1 MMSVFTKKSNTTNS
15 KKKKKRLHLIILI
28 GITLMGWNCVS
39 AQTPPDGLHISKTWT
54 ADDPDKGDS
63 GVVTLE
69 AFVTG
74 SSIVVSTVVPT
85 DIVIVVDQ
93 SGSMSQNFSG
103 NQTKLQAL
111 KNAVTSFVQNV
122 QENASEHGV
131 DHKVAIVGFAMGNQS
146 AGGIQAY
153 YNTEILTPTEVN
165 YQNITTTDWQNAL
178 LLANDN
184 GQVNGALT
192 SAIQNISARGGT
204 LMQYGLEMAYNILNK
219 RPQPNY
225 NAGTVEEPDWQP
237 RMQIVVFFTDGYP
250 GLSSNNDYFTESG
263 NYNNQSTAD
272 ATVKQANLLKT
283 AGAKVFS
290 VGIFSGATPEAAYQ
304 TSLNYNQWRTGI
316 QAANGLMHFISSN
329 YYFTTTQGNY
339 LENDENKTDTV
350 YISNLDNG
358 WSLQTTQE
366 HPAGHHDNGFY
377 LSASNA
383 SQLSQVFTMIANSIA
398 SVPIEMDMQTIV
410 QDQISPN
417 FTLPEGANQDS
428 ILVYAPRCIGV
439 NTAVTPFDYSFDS
452 LHDGVK
458 IDGAVTIIN
467 DLIRITG
474 FDFSEMW
481 CGLEGG
487 DPTRPHGRKLVIQIP
502 LKIQEGVWGDGL
514 PTNGPMSLIFPNGDT
529 LNPIGSFPIPSAT
542 VKGDVWTEI
551 VVSKPNGFDPMNI
564 DSPEDLAWFISEV
577 NGRANYSI
585 NDTVRPKP
593 SLNGK
598 LTADLDM
605 SAHNWIPIGSNGV
618 TYTGTFDGNGHV
630 ITGLKNNASKFYKH
644 DKNVVV
650 YPGMFGTVSGTVHDV
665 FVLDCEFRAKKHEGT
680 LIHYG
685 IIIDTLAQGG
695 VLYNSEAAGRLMTNN
710 EAGNETL
717 ILGGLVGLNHGTIH
731 SCMSMAQLTG
741 FNLGGAI
748 GESRWLDGS
757 TKISVENIF
766 TNPQFNYI
774 GAFHQGKVGGF
785 TALSEGTNYRY
796 GYMRFERPNQG
807 LEKAYFGMALG
818 HYICVQTAG
827 VFYQI
832 LFPIQSIV
840 DVPYEYWGLRT
851 GLSGGIQATH
861 YANTMPKYLYNY
873 KSADDV
879 EWMLETLNHS
889 TSSHSKWKRTTAGS
903 YSAGAGDIND
913 DYPVLAFDYACV
925 GSSDGIVLDY
935 SHSLNEMLDRH
946 NSGKLNENTALP
958 GEGSGYIGESTH
970 NYHVS
975 AAPAI
980 YGGTINLYKND
991 NTDRSTN
998 SNVMVYIDENISL
1011 LQDEGSNIG
1020 AYTCQ
1025 TIKQFHDGS
1034 ERWHDVSSSLAN
1046 SEIGISYT
1054 NNDTV
1059 PHSWDN
1065 NPCGAVL
1072 SHDDDYA
1079 LFPSDAPVSAID
1091 FYCFYEPQYHWL
1103 NFRRNSS
1110 SHWHMDNYSENI
1122 PYTNETA
1129 LTPGKGYL
1137 MAIGKDQFLQNR
1149 GILNNGE
1156 VLIDVSADAPE
1167 WTGLKGYNLIGNPYQ
1182 SYLDFDAFVDGNSD
1196 LWEDGDTYAQ
1206 TYALYD
1212 PNGKGYIQYA
1222 KGASAGGATASRNI
1236 NMHQGFFILVSRAG
1250 TCRFSNAMRTNTRG
1264 NGFRTGEQP
1273 RFPLVNFT
1281 LTDSNGNTDVAVLEV
1296 GRSENGGGKK
1306 LRVGSV
1312 NGRISLRHDNK
1323 NFAILFRDITE
1334 GSQTLNFAAE
1344 EDGNFTLSWNTA
1356 NAEFSS
1362 LTLVDN
1368 ITGIKTDMLTHD
1380 HYTFEGRVDD
1390 YNTRFKIVFG
1400 EIVTYDEEEP
1410 ILEHFAF
1417 FDNGNLI
1424 INGTGHFEVVD
1435 VMGRVVYATELTDTQ
1450 NTVSLPS
1457 NVRGVCMLCLTRNN
1471 ETKVIKMVIQ

>member
-1 MMSVFTKKSNTTNS
+1 MMSVFTKK
-15 KKKKKRLHLIILI
+15 KQRLPIQRKKKRLHLIILI
-28 GITLMGWNCVS
+28 GITLIGWNCVS
-39 AQTPPDGLHISKTWT
+39 AQTPPDGLHMSKTWA

-74 SSIVVSTVVPT
+74 SSVVVSTVVPT

-184 GQVNGALT
+184 GLVNSDLT
-192 SAIQNISARGGT
+192 AAIQKISAQGGT
-204 LMQYGLEMAYNILNK
+204 MMQYGLEMAYNIFNNRL
-219 RPQPNY
+219 QPNY
-225 NAGTVEEPDWQP
+225 NAGTDEEPNWQP
-237 RMQIVVFFTDGYP
+237 RVQVVVFFTDGYP
-250 GLSSNNDYFTESG
+250 GLSSNPGYFTESG
-263 NYNNQSTAD
+263 NYNNKSTAD

-283 AGAKVFS
+283 AGARVFS

-304 TSLNYNQWRTGI
+304 TQLNNYNQWITGI

-329 YYFTTTQGNY
+329 YYFTTTPGNY
-339 LENDENKTDTV
+339 HQNGENKTDTV

-358 WSLQTTQE
+358 WSLQTTQP
-366 HPAGHHDNGFY
+366 HIAGHHNNGFFMA
-377 LSASNA
+377 ASNA
-383 SQLSQVFTMIANSIA
+383 SQLSGVFTTIANSIA
-398 SVPIEMDMQTIV
+398 SVPVQMDMQTII

-428 ILVYAPRCIGV
+428 ILVYTYRCTGV
-439 NTAVTPFDYSFDS
+439 DNPYTPTEYYFDTKPSDTLKDAVA
-452 LHDGVK
+452 
-458 IDGAVTIIN
+458 INN

-474 FDFSEMW
+474 FDFGEMW
-481 CGLEGG
+481 CGLVNN
-487 DPTRPHGRKLVIQIP
+487 DPSQPHGSKLVIKIP
-502 LKIQEGVWGDGL
+502 LAIQEGVWGDGL
-514 PTNGPMSLIFPNGDT
+514 PTNGPLSLIFPNGDT
-529 LNPIGSFPIPSAT
+529 LNPIGSFPIPTAT

-551 VVSKPNGFDPMNI
+551 VTRQPTSFNENANPIPIG
-564 DSPEDLAWFISEV
+564 SPEDLAWFISWV
-577 NGRANYSI
+577 NGREGYGPDTLGPTNNIVPHPNANAI
-585 NDTVRPKP
+585 
-593 SLNGK
+593 

-630 ITGLKNNASKFYKH
+630 ITGLKNNASKFYKQGQ
-644 DKNVVV
+644 NVAV
-650 YPGMFGTVSGTVHDV
+650 YPGMFGKVSGTVHDV
-665 FVLDCEFRAKKHEGT
+665 FVLDCDFRAKKHEGT

-685 IIIDTLAQGG
+685 IIIDTLAQSG
-695 VLYNSEAAGRLMTNN
+695 VLYNSEAAGRLMTSN
-710 EAGNETL
+710 ESGNETMV
-717 ILGGLVGLNHGTIH
+717 LGGLVGLNQGTIH

-741 FNLGGAI
+741 FTMGGGVGENHYYGRVYNSMVNPTFNYLG
-748 GESRWLDGS
+748 
-757 TKISVENIF
+757 VENEK
-766 TNPQFNYI
+766 Y
-774 GAFHQGKVGGF
+774 VGG
-785 TALSEGTNYRY
+785 LIGVNNY
-796 GYMRFERPNQG
+796 GYSHNCYVRFERENSRVDVA
-807 LEKAYFGMALG
+807 KFGMIAGWSPSGSQSTYIDCGTPKDPINVPNKMLG
-818 HYICVQTAG
+818 SGDGGGMIYSPMTA
-827 VFYQI
+827 
-832 LFPIQSIV
+832 P
-840 DVPYEYWGLRT
+840 
-851 GLSGGIQATH
+851 
-861 YANTMPKYLYNY
+861 YLYNTRPNY
-873 KSADDV
+873 MLSQLNSSVNSYNNNYNYGWSLWKS
-879 EWMLETLNHS
+879 
-889 TSSHSKWKRTTAGS
+889 TTAGN
-903 YSAGAGDIND
+903 YSDGAGDIND
-913 DYPVLAFDYACV
+913 DYPILAFDYACV

-935 SHSLNEMLDRH
+935 SRSLDEMLDRH
-946 NSGKLNENTALP
+946 NSGNLNENTTL
-958 GEGSGYIGESTH
+958 GERYKKTQHE
-970 NYHVS
+970 
-975 AAPAI
+975 AI
-980 YGGTINLYKND
+980 TGGTINLYKND

-1034 ERWHDVSSSLAN
+1034 ERWHNVSSSLAN

-1054 NNDTV
+1054 NNDMV

-1065 NPCGAVL
+1065 NPCGVVF

-1137 MAIGKDQFLQNR
+1137 MAIDKDQFLQNR
-1149 GILNNGE
+1149 GTLNNGE

-1182 SYLDFDAFVDGNSD
+1182 SYLDFDAFIDGNSD

-1250 TCRFSNAMRTNTRG
+1250 TCRFSNAMRTNTIG

-1273 RFPLVNFT
+1273 RFPLVNIT

-1356 NAEFSS
+1356 NAEFRT

-1400 EIVTYDEEEP
+1400 ETVTNDEEEP

-1424 INGTGHFEVVD
+1424 VNSTGHLEVVD
-1435 VMGRVVYATELTDTQ
+1435 VLGRVVYATELTDTQ

-1471 ETKVIKMVIQ
+1471 ETMVQKMVIK

>member
-1 MMSVFTKKSNTTNS
+1 
-15 KKKKKRLHLIILI
+15 
-28 GITLMGWNCVS
+28 MGWNCVS

-304 TSLNYNQWRTGI
+304 TSLNYYNQWRTGI
-316 QAANGLMHFISSN
+316 QAANGLMHFVSSN
-329 YYFTTTQGNY
+329 YYFTTTQGTY
-339 LENDENKTDTV
+339 IENGENQTDTV
-350 YISNLDNG
+350 YISNLDKG
-358 WSLQTTQE
+358 WSLQTTQP
-366 HPAGHHDNGFY
+366 HLAGHHNNGFY
-377 LSASNA
+377 LAASNA
-383 SQLSQVFTMIANSIA
+383 SQLSSVFTTIANSIA
-398 SVPIEMDMQTIV
+398 SVPVQMDMQTIV

-529 LNPIGSFPIPSAT
+529 LNPIGSFPIPTAT

-665 FVLDCEFRAKKHEGT
+665 FVLDSEFRAKKHEGT

-717 ILGGLVGLNHGTIH
+717 ILGGLVGLNLGEVH

-741 FNLGGAI
+741 FTMGGAV
-748 GESRWLDGS
+748 GELESNA
-757 TKISVENIF
+757 KFENGFI
-766 TNPQFNYI
+766 NPQFNYI
-774 GAFHQGKVGGF
+774 GTKNQCCVGGF
-785 TALSEGTNYRY
+785 IGVFRANAVLKRVYA
-796 GYMRFERPNQG
+796 RFERENKRIGEAKFGRFVGLTYVDIGSDNQLFNPNHHDEIPEAAVG
-807 LEKAYFGMALG
+807 EGP
-818 HYICVQTAG
+818 T
-827 VFYQI
+827 
-832 LFPIQSIV
+832 
-840 DVPYEYWGLRT
+840 T
-851 GLSGGIQATH
+851 GNTMLSYSAP
-861 YANTMPKYLYNY
+861 MPKYLYNY
-873 KSADDV
+873 NSQSDNTWQVSMIHKH
-879 EWMLETLNHS
+879 LNKNLPS
-889 TSSHSKWKRTTAGS
+889 GYSQWRRTTAGN
-903 YSAGAGDIND
+903 YSEGAGDIND
-913 DYPVLAFDYACV
+913 DYPILSFNYPCVASTDGIALDYAASLSDMLKRHNKGNLNEKTQLPHV
-925 GSSDGIVLDY
+925 GSG
-935 SHSLNEMLDRH
+935 HSG
-946 NSGKLNENTALP
+946 NSTF
-958 GEGSGYIGESTH
+958 
-970 NYHVS
+970 S
-975 AAPAI
+975 AYKKTEHPAI
-980 YGGTINLYKND
+980 YGGTINLRESTD
-991 NTDRSTN
+991 NTEGTYQSTADNVTIYFYDNREIN
-998 SNVMVYIDENISL
+998 SIYQDVDVSL
-1011 LQDEGSNIG
+1011 LCSDTAHIN

-1025 TIKQFHDGS
+1025 TLKTFCDSNG
-1034 ERWHDVSSSLAN
+1034 ERWHNVSSSLAN

-1054 NNDTV
+1054 NNDMV

-1065 NPCGAVL
+1065 NPCGVVF

-1182 SYLDFDAFVDGNSD
+1182 SYLDFDAFVDGNPD

-1400 EIVTYDEEEP
+1400 EIVTNDEEEP

-1424 INGTGHFEVVD
+1424 VNGTGHFEVVD
-1435 VMGRVVYATELTDTQ
+1435 VLGRVVYATELTDTQ

>member
-1 MMSVFTKKSNTTNS
+1 MMSVFTKK
-15 KKKKKRLHLIILI
+15 KQHYQFKEKKKRLHLIILI

-93 SGSMSQNFSG
+93 SGSMGQNFSG
-103 NQTKLQAL
+103 TQTKLQAL
-111 KNAVTSFVQNV
+111 RNAVTAFVQNV
-122 QENASEHGV
+122 QENANEHNV

-165 YQNITTTDWQNAL
+165 YQHLTDTVYKNAL

-304 TSLNYNQWRTGI
+304 TSLNYYNQWRTGI
-316 QAANGLMHFISSN
+316 QAANGLMHFVSSN
-329 YYFTTTQGNY
+329 YYFTTTPGNY
-339 LENDENKTDTV
+339 HENGENKTDTV

-358 WSLQTTQE
+358 WSLQTTQP
-366 HPAGHHDNGFY
+366 HNAGHHNNGFY
-377 LSASNA
+377 LAASNA
-383 SQLSQVFTMIANSIA
+383 SQLSSVFTTIANSIA
-398 SVPIEMDMQTIV
+398 SVPVQMDMQTIV

-551 VVSKPNGFDPMNI
+551 VTSKPNTFNENADPI
-564 DSPEDLAWFISEV
+564 PLGSPEDLAWFISWV
-577 NGRANYSI
+577 NGRAGYGP
-585 NDTVRPKP
+585 DA
-593 SLNGK
+593 NGNPTDGVVPHPNANAI

-605 SAHNWIPIGSNGV
+605 SAHNWIPIGGNGV
-618 TYTGTFDGNGHV
+618 TYTGTFDGDGHV
-630 ITGLKNNASKFYKH
+630 ITGLKNNASKFYKQGQ
-644 DKNVVV
+644 NVVV

-695 VLYNSEAAGRLMTNN
+695 TLYNSEAAGRLMTNN
-710 EAGNETL
+710 EAGNETF
-717 ILGGLVGLNHGTIH
+717 ILGGLVGLNQGTIH

-741 FNLGGAI
+741 FTMGGGVGENHYYGRVYNSMVNPTFNYLG
-748 GESRWLDGS
+748 
-757 TKISVENIF
+757 VENEK
-766 TNPQFNYI
+766 Y
-774 GAFHQGKVGGF
+774 VGG
-785 TALSEGTNYRY
+785 LIGVNNY
-796 GYMRFERPNQG
+796 GYSHNCYVRFERENSRVDVA
-807 LEKAYFGMALG
+807 KFGMIAG
-818 HYICVQTAG
+818 WSPSGSQSTYIYCGRPEDPINVPNIEFGSGDGGGMIYSPMTA
-827 VFYQI
+827 
-832 LFPIQSIV
+832 P
-840 DVPYEYWGLRT
+840 
-851 GLSGGIQATH
+851 
-861 YANTMPKYLYNY
+861 YLYNTRPNY
-873 KSADDV
+873 MLSQLNSSVNSYNNNYNYGWSLWKS
-879 EWMLETLNHS
+879 
-889 TSSHSKWKRTTAGS
+889 TTAGN
-903 YSAGAGDIND
+903 YSDGAGDIND
-913 DYPVLAFDYACV
+913 DYPILAFDYACV

-935 SHSLNEMLDRH
+935 SRSLDEMLDRH
-946 NSGKLNENTALP
+946 NSGNLNENTTL
-958 GEGSGYIGESTH
+958 GERYKKTQHE
-970 NYHVS
+970 
-975 AAPAI
+975 AI
-980 YGGTINLYKND
+980 TGGTINLYKND

-1034 ERWHDVSSSLAN
+1034 ERWHNVSSSLAN

-1065 NPCGAVL
+1065 NPCGVVFC
-1072 SHDDDYA
+1072 HDDDYA

-1137 MAIGKDQFLQNR
+1137 MAIDKDQFLQNR
-1149 GILNNGE
+1149 GTLNNGN
-1156 VLIDVSADAPE
+1156 VTIPVTYTAANE
-1167 WTGLKGYNLIGNPYQ
+1167 WTGLAGYNLLGNPYQ

-1281 LTDSNGNTDVAVLEV
+1281 LTDCNGNTDVAVLEV

-1400 EIVTYDEEEP
+1400 EIVTNDEEEP

-1424 INGTGHFEVVD
+1424 VNGTGHFEVVD
-1435 VMGRVVYATELTDTQ
+1435 VLGRVVYATELTDTQ

>member
-1 MMSVFTKKSNTTNS
+1 MMSVFTKK
-15 KKKKKRLHLIILI
+15 KQHYQFKEKKKRLHLIILI

-39 AQTPPDGLHISKTWT
+39 AQTPPDGLHMSKTWT

-93 SGSMSQNFSG
+93 SGSMDYDFNG
-103 NQTKLQAL
+103 NQTNNEANKRITAL

-122 QENASEHGV
+122 QENANEHNV

-165 YQNITTTDWQNAL
+165 IQHLTDTDYENAL

-272 ATVKQANLLKT
+272 ATVKQANLLKA

-290 VGIFSGATPEAAYQ
+290 IGIFAGAAPEAAYK
-304 TSLNYNQWRTGI
+304 TTLNNNRWRTGI
-316 QAANGLMHFISSN
+316 QAANGLMHFVSSN
-329 YYFTTTQGNY
+329 YYFTTTPGNY
-339 LENDENKTDTV
+339 HENGENKTDTV

-358 WSLQTTQE
+358 WSLQTTQP
-366 HPAGHHDNGFY
+366 HNAGHHNNGFY
-377 LSASNA
+377 MAASNA
-383 SQLSQVFTMIANSIA
+383 SQLSGVFTTIANSIA
-398 SVPIEMDMQTIV
+398 SVPVQMDMQTII

-428 ILVYAPRCIGV
+428 ILVYTYRCTGV
-439 NTAVTPFDYSFDS
+439 DNPYTPTEYYFDTKPSDTLKDAVA
-452 LHDGVK
+452 
-458 IDGAVTIIN
+458 INN

-474 FDFSEMW
+474 FDFGEMW
-481 CGLEGG
+481 CGLVNN
-487 DPTRPHGRKLVIQIP
+487 DPSQPHGSKLVIKIP
-502 LKIQEGVWGDGL
+502 LAIQEGVWGDGL
-514 PTNGPMSLIFPNGDT
+514 PTNGPLSLIFPNGDT
-529 LNPIGSFPIPSAT
+529 LNPIGSFPIPTAT

-551 VVSKPNGFDPMNI
+551 VTRQPTSFNENANPIPIG
-564 DSPEDLAWFISEV
+564 SPEDLAWFISWV
-577 NGRANYSI
+577 NGREGYGPDTLGPTNNIVPHPNANAI
-585 NDTVRPKP
+585 
-593 SLNGK
+593 

-630 ITGLKNNASKFYKH
+630 ITGLKNNASKFYKQGQ
-644 DKNVVV
+644 NVAV
-650 YPGMFGTVSGTVHDV
+650 YPGMFGKVSGTVHDV

-695 VLYNSEAAGRLMTNN
+695 VLYNSEAAGRLMTSN
-710 EAGNETL
+710 ESGNETMF
-717 ILGGLVGLNHGTIH
+717 LGGLVGLNQGTIH

-741 FNLGGAI
+741 FTMGGGVGENHYYGRVYNSMVNPTFNYLG
-748 GESRWLDGS
+748 
-757 TKISVENIF
+757 VENEK
-766 TNPQFNYI
+766 Y
-774 GAFHQGKVGGF
+774 VGG
-785 TALSEGTNYRY
+785 LIGVNNY
-796 GYMRFERPNQG
+796 GYSHNCYVRFERENSRVDVA
-807 LEKAYFGMALG
+807 KFGMIAGWSPSGSQSTYIDCGTPKDPINVPNIMLG
-818 HYICVQTAG
+818 
-827 VFYQI
+827 
-832 LFPIQSIV
+832 
-840 DVPYEYWGLRT
+840 
-851 GLSGGIQATH
+851 SGDGGGMIYSPMSA
-861 YANTMPKYLYNY
+861 PYLYNTRPNY
-873 KSADDV
+873 MLSQLNSSVNSYNNNYNYGWSLWKS
-879 EWMLETLNHS
+879 
-889 TSSHSKWKRTTAGS
+889 TTAGN
-903 YSAGAGDIND
+903 YSDGAGDIND
-913 DYPVLAFDYACV
+913 DYPILAFDYACV

-935 SHSLNEMLDRH
+935 SRSLDEMLDRH
-946 NSGKLNENTALP
+946 NSGNLNENTTL
-958 GEGSGYIGESTH
+958 GERYKKTQHE
-970 NYHVS
+970 
-975 AAPAI
+975 AI
-980 YGGTINLYKND
+980 TGGTINLYKND

-1034 ERWHDVSSSLAN
+1034 ERWHNVSSSLAN

-1054 NNDTV
+1054 NNDMV

-1065 NPCGAVL
+1065 NPCGVVF

-1137 MAIGKDQFLQNR
+1137 MAIDKDQFLQNR
-1149 GILNNGE
+1149 GTLNNGE

-1250 TCRFSNAMRTNTRG
+1250 TCRFSNAMRTNTIG

-1273 RFPLVNFT
+1273 RFPLVNIT

-1356 NAEFSS
+1356 NAEFRT

-1400 EIVTYDEEEP
+1400 ETVTNDEEEP

-1424 INGTGHFEVVD
+1424 VNSTGHLEVVD
-1435 VMGRVVYATELTDTQ
+1435 VLGRVVYATELTDTQ

-1471 ETKVIKMVIQ
+1471 ETMVQKMVIQ

>member
-1 MMSVFTKKSNTTNS
+1 MMSVFTKK
-15 KKKKKRLHLIILI
+15 KQHYQFKEKKKRLHLIILI

-74 SSIVVSTVVPT
+74 SSVVVSTVVPT

-184 GQVNGALT
+184 GLVNSDLT
-192 SAIQNISARGGT
+192 AAIQKISAQGGT
-204 LMQYGLEMAYNILNK
+204 MMQYGLEMAYNIFNNRL
-219 RPQPNY
+219 QPNY
-225 NAGTVEEPDWQP
+225 NAGTDEEPNWQP
-237 RMQIVVFFTDGYP
+237 RVQVVVFFTDGYP
-250 GLSSNNDYFTESG
+250 GLSSNPGYFTESG
-263 NYNNQSTAD
+263 NYNNKSTAD

-283 AGAKVFS
+283 AGARVFS

-304 TSLNYNQWRTGI
+304 TQINNYNQWITGI

-329 YYFTTTQGNY
+329 YYFTTTPGNY
-339 LENDENKTDTV
+339 HQNGENKTDTV
-350 YISNLDNG
+350 YISNLNNG
-358 WSLQTTQE
+358 WTLQTTQE

-398 SVPIEMDMQTIV
+398 SVPIEMDMQTII

-439 NTAVTPFDYSFDS
+439 NTAVAPFDYSFDS

-487 DPTRPHGRKLVIQIP
+487 DSTRPHGRKLVIQIP

-529 LNPIGSFPIPSAT
+529 LNPIGSFPIPTAT

-551 VVSKPNGFDPMNI
+551 VTSKPNTFNENADPI
-564 DSPEDLAWFISEV
+564 PLGSPEDLAWFISWV
-577 NGRANYSI
+577 NGRAGYGP
-585 NDTVRPKP
+585 DA
-593 SLNGK
+593 NGNPTDGVVPHPNANAI

-605 SAHNWIPIGSNGV
+605 SAHNWIPIGGNGV
-618 TYTGTFDGNGHV
+618 TYTGTFDGDGHV
-630 ITGLKNNASKFYKH
+630 ITGLKNNASKFYKQGQ
-644 DKNVVV
+644 NVVV

-665 FVLDCEFRAKKHEGT
+665 FVLDSEFRAKKHEGT

-695 VLYNSEAAGRLMTNN
+695 TLYNSEAAGRLMTNN
-710 EAGNETL
+710 EAGNETF
-717 ILGGLVGLNHGTIH
+717 ILGGLVGLNQGTIH

-741 FNLGGAI
+741 FTMGGGVGENHYYGRVYNSMVNPTFNYLG
-748 GESRWLDGS
+748 
-757 TKISVENIF
+757 VENEK
-766 TNPQFNYI
+766 Y
-774 GAFHQGKVGGF
+774 VGG
-785 TALSEGTNYRY
+785 LIGVNNY
-796 GYMRFERPNQG
+796 GYSHNCYVRFERENSRVDVA
-807 LEKAYFGMALG
+807 KFGMIAG
-818 HYICVQTAG
+818 WSPSGSQSTYIYCGRPEDPINVPNIEFGSGDGGGMIYSPMTA
-827 VFYQI
+827 
-832 LFPIQSIV
+832 P
-840 DVPYEYWGLRT
+840 
-851 GLSGGIQATH
+851 
-861 YANTMPKYLYNY
+861 YLYNTRPNY
-873 KSADDV
+873 MLSQLNSSVNSYNNNYNYGWSLWKS
-879 EWMLETLNHS
+879 
-889 TSSHSKWKRTTAGS
+889 TTAGN

-913 DYPVLAFDYACV
+913 DYPILAFDYACV
-925 GSSDGIVLDY
+925 GSSDGIAFDY

-946 NSGKLNENTALP
+946 NSGNLNENTSL
-958 GEGSGYIGESTH
+958 GERYKKTQHE
-970 NYHVS
+970 
-975 AAPAI
+975 AI
-980 YGGTINLYKND
+980 TGGTINLYKND

-1034 ERWHDVSSSLAN
+1034 ERWHNVSSSLAN

-1065 NPCGAVL
+1065 NPCGVVF

-1400 EIVTYDEEEP
+1400 EIVTNDEEEP

-1424 INGTGHFEVVD
+1424 VNGTGHFEVVD
-1435 VMGRVVYATELTDTQ
+1435 VLGRVVYATELTDTQ

>member
-1 MMSVFTKKSNTTNS
+1 MMSVFTKK
-15 KKKKKRLHLIILI
+15 KQRLPIQRKKKRLHLIILI
-28 GITLMGWNCVS
+28 GITLIGWNCVS
-39 AQTPPDGLHISKTWT
+39 AQTPPDGLHMSKTWT

-74 SSIVVSTVVPT
+74 SSVVVSTVVPT

-184 GQVNGALT
+184 GLVNSDLT
-192 SAIQNISARGGT
+192 AAIQKISAQGGT
-204 LMQYGLEMAYNILNK
+204 MMQYGLEMAYNIFNNRL
-219 RPQPNY
+219 QPNY
-225 NAGTVEEPDWQP
+225 NAGTDEEPNWQP
-237 RMQIVVFFTDGYP
+237 RVQVVVFFTDGYP
-250 GLSSNNDYFTESG
+250 GLSSNPGYFTESG
-263 NYNNQSTAD
+263 NYNNKSTAD

-283 AGAKVFS
+283 AGARVFS

-304 TSLNYNQWRTGI
+304 TQLNNYNQWITGI

-329 YYFTTTQGNY
+329 YYFTTTPGNY
-339 LENDENKTDTV
+339 HQNGENKTDTV

-358 WSLQTTQE
+358 WSLQTTQP
-366 HPAGHHDNGFY
+366 HIVGHHNNGFFMA
-377 LSASNA
+377 ASNA
-383 SQLSQVFTMIANSIA
+383 SQLSGVFTTIANSIA
-398 SVPIEMDMQTIV
+398 SVPVQMDMQTII

-428 ILVYAPRCIGV
+428 ILVYTYRCTGV
-439 NTAVTPFDYSFDS
+439 DNPYTPTEYYFDTKPSDTLKDAVA
-452 LHDGVK
+452 
-458 IDGAVTIIN
+458 INN

-474 FDFSEMW
+474 FDFGEMW
-481 CGLEGG
+481 CGLVNN
-487 DPTRPHGRKLVIQIP
+487 DPSQPHGSKLVIKIP
-502 LKIQEGVWGDGL
+502 LAIQEGVWGDGL
-514 PTNGPMSLIFPNGDT
+514 PTNGPLSLIFPNGDT
-529 LNPIGSFPIPSAT
+529 LNPIGSFPIPTAT

-551 VVSKPNGFDPMNI
+551 VTRQPTSFNENANPIPIG
-564 DSPEDLAWFISEV
+564 SPEDLAWFISWV
-577 NGRANYSI
+577 NGREGYGPDTLGPTNNIVPHPNANAI
-585 NDTVRPKP
+585 
-593 SLNGK
+593 

-630 ITGLKNNASKFYKH
+630 ITGLKNNASKFYKQGQ
-644 DKNVVV
+644 NVAV
-650 YPGMFGTVSGTVHDV
+650 YPGMFGKVSGTVHDV
-665 FVLDCEFRAKKHEGT
+665 FVLDCDFRAKKHEGT
-680 LIHYG
+680 RIHYG

-695 VLYNSEAAGRLMTNN
+695 VLYNSEAAGRLMTSN
-710 EAGNETL
+710 ESGNETMV
-717 ILGGLVGLNHGTIH
+717 LGGLVGLNQGTIH

-741 FNLGGAI
+741 FTMGGGVGENHYYGRVYNSMVNPTFNYLG
-748 GESRWLDGS
+748 
-757 TKISVENIF
+757 VENEK
-766 TNPQFNYI
+766 Y
-774 GAFHQGKVGGF
+774 VGG
-785 TALSEGTNYRY
+785 LIGVNNY
-796 GYMRFERPNQG
+796 GYSHNCYVRFERENSRVDVA
-807 LEKAYFGMALG
+807 KFGMIAGWSPSGSQSTYIDCGTPKDPINVPNKMLG
-818 HYICVQTAG
+818 SGDGGGMIYSPMTA
-827 VFYQI
+827 
-832 LFPIQSIV
+832 P
-840 DVPYEYWGLRT
+840 
-851 GLSGGIQATH
+851 
-861 YANTMPKYLYNY
+861 YLYNTRPNY
-873 KSADDV
+873 MLSQLNSSVNSYNNNYNYGWSLWKS
-879 EWMLETLNHS
+879 
-889 TSSHSKWKRTTAGS
+889 TTAGN
-903 YSAGAGDIND
+903 YSDGAGDIND
-913 DYPVLAFDYACV
+913 DYPILAFDYACV

-935 SHSLNEMLDRH
+935 SRSLDEMLDRH
-946 NSGKLNENTALP
+946 NSGNLNENTTL
-958 GEGSGYIGESTH
+958 GERYKKTQHE
-970 NYHVS
+970 
-975 AAPAI
+975 AI
-980 YGGTINLYKND
+980 TGGTINLYKND

-1034 ERWHDVSSSLAN
+1034 ERWHNVSSSLAN

-1054 NNDTV
+1054 NNDMV

-1065 NPCGAVL
+1065 NPCGVVF
-1072 SHDDDYA
+1072 SHDNDYA

-1137 MAIGKDQFLQNR
+1137 MAIDKDQFLQNR
-1149 GILNNGE
+1149 GTLNNGE

-1250 TCRFSNAMRTNTRG
+1250 TCRFSNAMRTNTIG

-1273 RFPLVNFT
+1273 RFPLVNIT

-1356 NAEFSS
+1356 NAEFRT

-1400 EIVTYDEEEP
+1400 ETVTNDEEEP

-1424 INGTGHFEVVD
+1424 VNSTGHLEVVD
-1435 VMGRVVYATELTDTQ
+1435 VLGRVVYATELTDTQ

-1471 ETKVIKMVIQ
+1471 ETMVQKMVIQ

>member
-1 MMSVFTKKSNTTNS
+1 M
-15 KKKKKRLHLIILI
+15 
-28 GITLMGWNCVS
+28 
-39 AQTPPDGLHISKTWT
+39 SKTWT

-69 AFVTG
+69 TFVTG
-74 SSIVVSTVVPT
+74 SSVVVSTVVPT

-184 GQVNGALT
+184 GLVNSDLT
-192 SAIQNISARGGT
+192 AAIQKISAQGGT
-204 LMQYGLEMAYNILNK
+204 MMQYGLEMAYNIFNNRL
-219 RPQPNY
+219 QPNY
-225 NAGTVEEPDWQP
+225 NAGTDEEPNWQP
-237 RMQIVVFFTDGYP
+237 RVQVVVFFTDGYP
-250 GLSSNNDYFTESG
+250 GLSSNPGYFTESG
-263 NYNNQSTAD
+263 NYNNKSTAD

-283 AGAKVFS
+283 AGARVFS

-304 TSLNYNQWRTGI
+304 TQLNNYNQWITGI

-329 YYFTTTQGNY
+329 YYFTTTPGNY
-339 LENDENKTDTV
+339 HQNGENKTDTV

-358 WSLQTTQE
+358 WSLQTTQP
-366 HPAGHHDNGFY
+366 HIAGHHNNGFFMA
-377 LSASNA
+377 ASNA
-383 SQLSQVFTMIANSIA
+383 SQLSGVFTTIANSIA
-398 SVPIEMDMQTIV
+398 SVPVQMDMQTII

-428 ILVYAPRCIGV
+428 ILVYTYRCTGV
-439 NTAVTPFDYSFDS
+439 DNPYTPTEYYFDTKPSDTLKDAVA
-452 LHDGVK
+452 
-458 IDGAVTIIN
+458 INN
-467 DLIRITG
+467 DLIRIKG
-474 FDFSEMW
+474 FDFGEMW
-481 CGLEGG
+481 CGLVNN
-487 DPTRPHGRKLVIQIP
+487 DPSQPHGSKLVIKIP
-502 LKIQEGVWGDGL
+502 LAIQEGVWGDGL
-514 PTNGPMSLIFPNGDT
+514 PTNGPLSLIFPNGDT
-529 LNPIGSFPIPSAT
+529 LNPIGSFPIPTAT

-551 VVSKPNGFDPMNI
+551 VTRQPTSFNENANPIPIG
-564 DSPEDLAWFISEV
+564 SPEDLAWFISWV
-577 NGRANYSI
+577 NGREGYGPDTLGPTNNIVPHPNANAI
-585 NDTVRPKP
+585 
-593 SLNGK
+593 

-630 ITGLKNNASKFYKH
+630 ITGLKNNASKFYKQGQ
-644 DKNVVV
+644 NVAV
-650 YPGMFGTVSGTVHDV
+650 YPGMFGKVSGTVHDV
-665 FVLDCEFRAKKHEGT
+665 FVLDCDFRAKKHEGT
-680 LIHYG
+680 RIHYG

-695 VLYNSEAAGRLMTNN
+695 VLYNSEAAGRLMTSN
-710 EAGNETL
+710 ESGNETMV
-717 ILGGLVGLNHGTIH
+717 LGGLVGLNQGTIH

-741 FNLGGAI
+741 FTMGGGVGENHYYGRVYNSMVNPTFNYLGVENEKYVGGLI
-748 GESRWLDGS
+748 GE
-757 TKISVENIF
+757 NNF
-766 TNPQFNYI
+766 
-774 GAFHQGKVGGF
+774 
-785 TALSEGTNYRY
+785 
-796 GYMRFERPNQG
+796 GYSHNCYVRFERENSRVDVA
-807 LEKAYFGMALG
+807 KFGMIAGWSPSGSQSTYIDCGTPKDPINVPNKMLG
-818 HYICVQTAG
+818 SGDGGGMIYSPMTA
-827 VFYQI
+827 
-832 LFPIQSIV
+832 P
-840 DVPYEYWGLRT
+840 
-851 GLSGGIQATH
+851 
-861 YANTMPKYLYNY
+861 YLYNTRPNY
-873 KSADDV
+873 MLSQLNSSVNSYNNYYNYGWSLWKS
-879 EWMLETLNHS
+879 
-889 TSSHSKWKRTTAGS
+889 TTAGN
-903 YSAGAGDIND
+903 YSDGAGDIND
-913 DYPVLAFDYACV
+913 DYPILAFDYACV

-935 SHSLNEMLDRH
+935 SRSLDEMLDRH
-946 NSGKLNENTALP
+946 NSGNLNENTTL
-958 GEGSGYIGESTH
+958 GERYKKTQHE
-970 NYHVS
+970 
-975 AAPAI
+975 AI
-980 YGGTINLYKND
+980 TGGTINLYKND
-991 NTDRSTN
+991 STDRSTN

-1034 ERWHDVSSSLAN
+1034 ERWHNVSSSLAN

-1054 NNDTV
+1054 NNDMV

-1065 NPCGAVL
+1065 NPCGVVF

-1137 MAIGKDQFLQNR
+1137 MAIDKDQFLQNR
-1149 GILNNGE
+1149 GTLNNGE

-1250 TCRFSNAMRTNTRG
+1250 TCRFSNAMRTNTIG

-1273 RFPLVNFT
+1273 RFPLVNIT

-1356 NAEFSS
+1356 NAEFRT

-1400 EIVTYDEEEP
+1400 ETVTNDEEEP

-1424 INGTGHFEVVD
+1424 VNSTGHLEVVD
-1435 VMGRVVYATELTDTQ
+1435 VLGRVVYATELTDTQ

-1471 ETKVIKMVIQ
+1471 ETMVQKMVIQ

>member
-1 MMSVFTKKSNTTNS
+1 M
-15 KKKKKRLHLIILI
+15 
-28 GITLMGWNCVS
+28 
-39 AQTPPDGLHISKTWT
+39 SKTWA

-74 SSIVVSTVVPT
+74 SSVVVSTVVPT

-184 GQVNGALT
+184 GLVNSDLT
-192 SAIQNISARGGT
+192 AAIQKISAQGGT
-204 LMQYGLEMAYNILNK
+204 MMQYGLEMAYNIFNNRL
-219 RPQPNY
+219 QPNY
-225 NAGTVEEPDWQP
+225 NAGTDEEPNWQP
-237 RMQIVVFFTDGYP
+237 RVQVVVFFTDGYP
-250 GLSSNNDYFTESG
+250 GLSSNPGYFTESG
-263 NYNNQSTAD
+263 NYNNKSTAD

-283 AGAKVFS
+283 AGARVFS

-304 TSLNYNQWRTGI
+304 TQLNNYNQWITGI

-329 YYFTTTQGNY
+329 YYFTTTPGNY
-339 LENDENKTDTV
+339 HQNGENKTDTV

-358 WSLQTTQE
+358 WSLQTTQP
-366 HPAGHHDNGFY
+366 HIAGHHNNGFFMA
-377 LSASNA
+377 ASNA
-383 SQLSQVFTMIANSIA
+383 SQLSGVFTTIANSIA
-398 SVPIEMDMQTIV
+398 SVPVQMDMQTII

-428 ILVYAPRCIGV
+428 ILVYTYRCTGV
-439 NTAVTPFDYSFDS
+439 DNPYTPTEYYFDTKPSDTLKDAVA
-452 LHDGVK
+452 
-458 IDGAVTIIN
+458 INN

-474 FDFSEMW
+474 FDFGEMW
-481 CGLEGG
+481 CGLVNN
-487 DPTRPHGRKLVIQIP
+487 DPSQPHGSKLVIKIP
-502 LKIQEGVWGDGL
+502 LAIQEGVWGDGL
-514 PTNGPMSLIFPNGDT
+514 PTNGPLSLIFPNGDT
-529 LNPIGSFPIPSAT
+529 LNPIGSFPIPTAT

-551 VVSKPNGFDPMNI
+551 VTRQPTSFNENANPIPIG
-564 DSPEDLAWFISEV
+564 SPEDLAWFISWV
-577 NGRANYSI
+577 NGREGYGPDTLGPTNNIVPHPNANAI
-585 NDTVRPKP
+585 
-593 SLNGK
+593 

-630 ITGLKNNASKFYKH
+630 ITGLKNNASKFYKQGQ
-644 DKNVVV
+644 NVAV
-650 YPGMFGTVSGTVHDV
+650 YPGMFGKVSGTVHDV
-665 FVLDCEFRAKKHEGT
+665 FVLDCDFRAKKHEGT

-685 IIIDTLAQGG
+685 IIIDTLAQSG
-695 VLYNSEAAGRLMTNN
+695 VLYNSEAAGRLMTSN
-710 EAGNETL
+710 ESGNETMV
-717 ILGGLVGLNHGTIH
+717 LGGLVGLNQGTIH

-741 FNLGGAI
+741 FTMGGGVGENHYYGRVYNSMVNPTFNYLG
-748 GESRWLDGS
+748 
-757 TKISVENIF
+757 VENEK
-766 TNPQFNYI
+766 Y
-774 GAFHQGKVGGF
+774 VGG
-785 TALSEGTNYRY
+785 LIGVNNY
-796 GYMRFERPNQG
+796 GYSHNCYVRFERENSRVDVA
-807 LEKAYFGMALG
+807 KFGMIAGWSPSGSQSTYIDCGTPKDPINVPNKMLG
-818 HYICVQTAG
+818 SGDGGGMIYSPMTA
-827 VFYQI
+827 
-832 LFPIQSIV
+832 P
-840 DVPYEYWGLRT
+840 
-851 GLSGGIQATH
+851 
-861 YANTMPKYLYNY
+861 YLYNTRPNY
-873 KSADDV
+873 MLSQLNSSVNSYNNNYNYGWSLWKS
-879 EWMLETLNHS
+879 
-889 TSSHSKWKRTTAGS
+889 TTAGN
-903 YSAGAGDIND
+903 YSDGAGDIND
-913 DYPVLAFDYACV
+913 DYPILAFDYACV

-935 SHSLNEMLDRH
+935 SRSLDEMLDRH
-946 NSGKLNENTALP
+946 NSGNLNENTTL
-958 GEGSGYIGESTH
+958 GERYKKTQHE
-970 NYHVS
+970 
-975 AAPAI
+975 AI
-980 YGGTINLYKND
+980 TGGTINLYKND

-1034 ERWHDVSSSLAN
+1034 ERWHNVSSSLAN

-1054 NNDTV
+1054 NNDMV

-1065 NPCGAVL
+1065 NPCGVVF

-1137 MAIGKDQFLQNR
+1137 MAIDKDQFLQNR
-1149 GILNNGE
+1149 GTLNNGE

-1182 SYLDFDAFVDGNSD
+1182 SYLDFDAFIDGNSD

-1250 TCRFSNAMRTNTRG
+1250 TCRFSNAMRTNTIG

-1273 RFPLVNFT
+1273 RFPLVNIT

-1356 NAEFSS
+1356 NAEFRT

-1400 EIVTYDEEEP
+1400 ETVTNDEEEP

-1424 INGTGHFEVVD
+1424 VNSTGHLEVVD
-1435 VMGRVVYATELTDTQ
+1435 VLGRVVYATELTDTQ

-1457 NVRGVCMLCLTRNN
+1457 NVRGVCMLCFTRNN
-1471 ETKVIKMVIQ
+1471 ETKVQKMVIQ